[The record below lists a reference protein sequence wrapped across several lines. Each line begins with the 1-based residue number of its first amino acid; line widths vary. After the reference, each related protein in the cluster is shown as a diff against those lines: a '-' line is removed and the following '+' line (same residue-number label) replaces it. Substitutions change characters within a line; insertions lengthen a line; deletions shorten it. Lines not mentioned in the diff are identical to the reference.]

1 MAVKTAAEETELI
14 ASVCERIRQRLPDDK
29 AAMCESFVRQYY
41 QWVPPEDLANRSVR
55 DLYGAA
61 VSHWDLAQQRG
72 RKEAKVR
79 VYNPERDRD
88 GWESP
93 HTVIEIVTTDMP
105 FIVDSI

>member
-1 MAVKTAAEETELI
+1 
-14 ASVCERIRQRLPDDK
+14 
-29 AAMCESFVRQYY
+29 MCESFVRQYY

-93 HTVIEIVTTDMP
+93 HPVSEIVTTDMP
-105 FIVDSI
+105 FIVDSITMELARQGHSIDLVIHPVVRIRRD